1 MTNQEK
7 KAKLN
12 QYREAEA
19 ESSRLEQEII
29 KWYSKAEKMTTAVKL
44 IPSGGA
50 AGRSLENSIEAIDAL
65 AGRLG
70 DKRRETV
77 RLRREIE
84 DVIAAVP
91 DGRLRMLLRY
101 RYIDGMTWERIA
113 VNMCMDARWIR
124 RLHGRALSVLTLESP
139 P

>member
-19 ESSRLEQEII
+19 ESSRLEQEIT

-44 IPSGGA
+44 VPSGGA

-101 RYIDGMTWERIA
+101 RYIDGMTWTHIERQMGYERTQI
-113 VNMCMDARWIR
+113 W
-124 RLHGRALSVLTLESP
+124 RLHGRALESINME
-139 P
+139 

>member
-44 IPSGGA
+44 VPGGGEG
-50 AGRSLENSIEAIDAL
+50 GRSLENSIESIDAL

>member
-19 ESSRLEQEII
+19 ESSRLDQEII
-29 KWYSKAEKMTTAVKL
+29 KRYSKAEKMTTAVKL
-44 IPSGGA
+44 VPGGGEG
-50 AGRSLENSIEAIDAL
+50 GRSLENSIEAIDAL

>member
-12 QYREAEA
+12 KYREAEA
-19 ESSRLEQEII
+19 ESSRLEQEITR
-29 KWYSKAEKMTTAVKL
+29 WYSKAEKMTTAVKL
-44 IPSGGA
+44 VPSGGA

-101 RYIDGMTWERIA
+101 RYIDGMTWEKVA
-113 VNMCMDARWIR
+113 DNMGLELRWTHV
-124 RLHGRALSVLTLESP
+124 LHGRALSEITTL
-139 P
+139 

>member
-44 IPSGGA
+44 VPGGGEG
-50 AGRSLENSIEAIDAL
+50 GRSLENSIEAIDAL

-113 VNMCMDARWIR
+113 VNMCMDARCIR
-124 RLHGRALSVLTLESP
+124 RPHGRALSVLTLESP

>member
-1 MTNQEK
+1 
-7 KAKLN
+7 
-12 QYREAEA
+12 
-19 ESSRLEQEII
+19 
-29 KWYSKAEKMTTAVKL
+29 MTTAVKL
-44 IPSGGA
+44 VPSGGA

-113 VNMCMDARWIR
+113 VNMNFKDVRHVY
-124 RLHGRALSVLTLESP
+124 RLHGSALSLISEKSLNVMVQV
-139 P
+139 

>member
-19 ESSRLEQEII
+19 ESSRLEQEIT

-101 RYIDGMTWERIA
+101 RYIDGMTWTHIERQMGYERTQI
-113 VNMCMDARWIR
+113 W
-124 RLHGRALSVLTLESP
+124 RLHGRALESINME
-139 P
+139 

>member
-1 MTNQEK
+1 M
-7 KAKLN
+7 
-12 QYREAEA
+12 
-19 ESSRLEQEII
+19 
-29 KWYSKAEKMTTAVKL
+29 
-44 IPSGGA
+44 P
-50 AGRSLENSIEAIDAL
+50 
-65 AGRLG
+65 GRLG

-84 DVIAAVP
+84 DVIASVP

>member
-44 IPSGGA
+44 VPGGGEG
-50 AGRSLENSIEAIDAL
+50 GRSLENSIEAIDAL

-70 DKRRETV
+70 EPV

>member
-44 IPSGGA
+44 VPGGGEG
-50 AGRSLENSIEAIDAL
+50 GRSLENSIEAIDAL

-91 DGRLRMLLRY
+91 DVRLRMLLRY